1 MIHTQTQPSFIRLSL
16 LFTGASSGEFTLLEW
31 SDSIKMSLI
40 WRSAFLAYFV
50 GTFIYNYV
58 IIAMGCNC
66 TFPLA
71 YFTRWG
77 ELANLIYAIVS
88 FATVMVAI
96 KKNRSPSEPNTTLE
110 TFSGFL
116 MELSSTASI
125 AVMILY
131 YSTASLPSDTL
142 EENVAWTFGSLNVH
156 MFMVVLHLIDSFSI
170 RVRRR
175 IGHFWLSSTFML
187 CYVIV
192 NFAIFVITLVRFNK
206 ALDWM
211 MRPELAAGIGIGAA
225 VLGMPILHA
234 VWCLLTLFR
243 VKVSDKVK
251 MVGVGDDSLRFKKKE
266 NCDAYVS
273 THT

>member
-1 MIHTQTQPSFIRLSL
+1 MGDTHIAWSTAVMIQSQTQPSFIRLSL

-58 IIAMGCNC
+58 IITMGCNC
-66 TFPLA
+66 TFALA

-88 FATVMVAI
+88 FAAVIVAI

-110 TFSGFL
+110 SFSGFL

-142 EENVAWTFGSLNVH
+142 EENVTWTFGSLNAQCGRMAITPHCVNVH

-170 RVRRR
+170 RARRR
-175 IGHFWLSSTFML
+175 I
-187 CYVIV
+187 
-192 NFAIFVITLVRFNK
+192 
-206 ALDWM
+206 
-211 MRPELAAGIGIGAA
+211 
-225 VLGMPILHA
+225 
-234 VWCLLTLFR
+234 
-243 VKVSDKVK
+243 
-251 MVGVGDDSLRFKKKE
+251 
-266 NCDAYVS
+266 
-273 THT
+273 